1 MDAATFDK
9 INDVTTLNETNLR
22 FISQPTIT
30 QLTDFDGNRVT
41 KESGFFLHD
50 KILIK
55 VQIVE
60 LIHLTEKMPISR
72 LFELFFTKSKPV
84 QILGVG
90 IWKVLFNFFTHIKA
104 GNCLSNTHI
113 LIQLISSRLTS
124 S

>member
-50 KILIK
+50 KIPIK

-90 IWKVLFNFFTHIKA
+90 IW
-104 GNCLSNTHI
+104 
-113 LIQLISSRLTS
+113 
-124 S
+124 

>member
-9 INDVTTLNETNLR
+9 INDVTTLNGTNLR

-60 LIHLTEKMPISR
+60 LIQLTGKKMPISR

-90 IWKVLFNFFTHIKA
+90 IW
-104 GNCLSNTHI
+104 
-113 LIQLISSRLTS
+113 
-124 S
+124 